1 MQFHQIYNQ
10 THLIDKSQKFGRKF
24 INYLRI
30 KNQFVLMWSNN
41 MNWSS
46 RGHMYTIF
54 KSNFGN
60 ENYLDNLL
68 VNLRKFLA

>member
-1 MQFHQIYNQ
+1 
-10 THLIDKSQKFGRKF
+10 
-24 INYLRI
+24 
-30 KNQFVLMWSNN
+30 MWSNN

-60 ENYLDNLL
+60 EKYLDNLL